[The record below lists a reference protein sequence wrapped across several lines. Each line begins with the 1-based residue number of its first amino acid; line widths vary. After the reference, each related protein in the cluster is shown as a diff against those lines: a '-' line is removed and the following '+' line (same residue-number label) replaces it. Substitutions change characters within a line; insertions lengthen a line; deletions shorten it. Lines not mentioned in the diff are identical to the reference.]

1 MTTIA
6 HLCAVPVI
14 AFLWSVASEHNGIMS
29 RRSAPDSPWQNGMP
43 PFGLCQQ
50 QFNPMMNC
58 GPMWAQPSLPF
69 MGGSMAPG
77 SMMRFGGNVSSR
89 SNFRRNYDQPDRYR
103 PRQGYGELYGNR
115 QGTFGR
121 GDRKRPPPGDR
132 SRSPVA
138 KRAAP
143 RRDGGRKAEQDR
155 MKQQEND
162 EQATAQEEET
172 TGTQDDELY
181 DPAEPTQEDADGAG
195 KSEGTEDESAKAT
208 EETCVVDGEGQGGA
222 DGGDAVPMDES
233 GDTER
238 NDAAEDKEG
247 LGKTGSKPASK
258 PAKPAGSATKASE
271 PKSPNRGQPAGK
283 SADKK
288 DGSARQDQGS
298 KKSGTKGKG
307 WCTVCEVHFDG
318 SFLDHRRNED
328 HKVKRDEKYP
338 KCHPCSMGFNNR
350 MQYEQHCAGDFHRKN
365 VEVLDNEVDET
376 AGPLGEEYL
385 EEVSAYFCTLCK
397 LLLKAELKSHHCCTQ
412 GHYRRHRDIKRK
424 EEAAAKAKSGKEKQ
438 TEEEEE
444 DVSQMAFTV
453 TDEIFSDEESKA
465 ATDAAADAA
474 KEPKQD
480 KPAEGSH
487 EVEPQ
492 KEGPP
497 DTVKEEPPVVEEQEE
512 LKAEVKL
519 EPLEDEHSAEDGAA
533 LEGKQGAE
541 SDAGTAVASGEVE
554 LKVGNVPDTNGCK
567 NLEEEVEEQQQPVVA
582 NSGPAA
588 ASKAAVPK
596 LPKVPPKSAPTPKA
610 AAMTPKPAGAATK
623 APAPKTG
630 TAVSSSAATSAPA
643 VPTTTAT
650 APVKKPPAV
659 AGSQGPAA
667 AAGGRGGMVRGRG
680 RGMPKA
686 VRARKR

>member
-1 MTTIA
+1 
-6 HLCAVPVI
+6 
-14 AFLWSVASEHNGIMS
+14 
-29 RRSAPDSPWQNGMP
+29 
-43 PFGLCQQ
+43 
-50 QFNPMMNC
+50 
-58 GPMWAQPSLPF
+58 
-69 MGGSMAPG
+69 
-77 SMMRFGGNVSSR
+77 
-89 SNFRRNYDQPDRYR
+89 
-103 PRQGYGELYGNR
+103 
-115 QGTFGR
+115 
-121 GDRKRPPPGDR
+121 
-132 SRSPVA
+132 
-138 KRAAP
+138 
-143 RRDGGRKAEQDR
+143 
-155 MKQQEND
+155 
-162 EQATAQEEET
+162 
-172 TGTQDDELY
+172 
-181 DPAEPTQEDADGAG
+181 
-195 KSEGTEDESAKAT
+195 
-208 EETCVVDGEGQGGA
+208 
-222 DGGDAVPMDES
+222 MDES

-541 SDAGTAVASGEVE
+541 SDAGTAVASRASSLQQQRDQHQSRPRVKLGGSFKAKEE
-554 LKVGNVPDTNGCK
+554 LFPR
-567 NLEEEVEEQQQPVVA
+567 LEEVRQRNQYRGRSASSGGAPGA
-582 NSGPAA
+582 KAGSRGPAA
-588 ASKAAVPK
+588 WSDVVTGQVQ
-596 LPKVPPKSAPTPKA
+596 KVMHDLGDKDVENVFVEIL
-610 AAMTPKPAGAATK
+610 
-623 APAPKTG
+623 TG
-630 TAVSSSAATSAPA
+630 
-643 VPTTTAT
+643 
-650 APVKKPPAV
+650 KK
-659 AGSQGPAA
+659 GD
-667 AAGGRGGMVRGRG
+667 
-680 RGMPKA
+680 
-686 VRARKR
+686 